1 MRSSYSKNFKQSGV
15 KFNNKRPETVDDDY
29 ISFKGELNYELEIQP
44 KVVYLAPVDLVTGEL
59 MYSKVV
65 IQTKID
71 Y

>member
-1 MRSSYSKNFKQSGV
+1 MRSSFSKNFKQSGV